1 MLNILLNQLMTDITF
16 DDKAFAKMM
25 LHILKHVKSN
35 SYGFLIGNFSN
46 NEDKLEVTD
55 VIPLAH
61 SEMFVPQFDLAL
73 RMVSTKE
80 GNKIIGMYANLLINY
95 NKEQTTFSTPCLL
108 YAEGIKQLKYVTKP
122 LLLEISHHFEKY
134 SNNNEAQIDSPEYKL
149 YRFINGSYE
158 EQGFIKENEKQYNL
172 LKSLLLKSEQAE
184 IIDFEEYLLCP
195 ELDWSNA
202 FLKK

>member
-1 MLNILLNQLMTDITF
+1 MTDITF

-35 SYGFLIGNFSN
+35 TYGFLIGNSFN
-46 NEDKLEVTD
+46 NEDKLEITD

-61 SEMFVPQFDLAL
+61 SELFVPQFDLAL
-73 RMVSTKE
+73 RLTSIKE
-80 GNKIIGMYANLLINY
+80 GNKIIGIYENLLINY

-108 YAEGIKQLKYVTKP
+108 YAEGIKQLKHISKP

-134 SNNNEAQIDSPEYKL
+134 SNNNETQIDSPEYKL

-158 EQGFIKENEKQYNL
+158 EHGFIKENEKQYDL
-172 LKSLLLKSEQAE
+172 IKSLILKSQQAE
-184 IIDFEEYLLCP
+184 IIDLEDYLLNP
-195 ELDWSNA
+195 ELDLNNT
-202 FLKK
+202 FLKINNN